1 MLDHFS
7 GIERRLF
14 KRLRLSLPII
24 ISNRKVESKNISST
38 GVYFELITG
47 DTDQFQL
54 GESVKFEVLTKTSLP
69 MLPSRMIRLG
79 GSGKIIRKDVVSSSQ
94 HEKKFGIAL
103 RFNKRLEILSNV
115 KLPTK

>member
-1 MLDHFS
+1 MIDLFD
-7 GIERRLF
+7 GVEKRLY

-24 ISNRKVESKNISST
+24 LLNRKVESKNISST

-79 GSGKIIRKDVVSSSQ
+79 GSGKIIRNKVVSNRQ
-94 HEKKFGIAL
+94 HEKKLGIAL
-103 RFNKRLEILSNV
+103 KFNKRLEILFNGGSF
-115 KLPTK
+115 P